1 VINLSLT
8 ANVSLA
14 MDYGRYVY
22 DVISITGSGTVTRI
36 VEGILTVTPEV
47 TTVTYP

>member
-1 VINLSLT
+1 
-8 ANVSLA
+8 